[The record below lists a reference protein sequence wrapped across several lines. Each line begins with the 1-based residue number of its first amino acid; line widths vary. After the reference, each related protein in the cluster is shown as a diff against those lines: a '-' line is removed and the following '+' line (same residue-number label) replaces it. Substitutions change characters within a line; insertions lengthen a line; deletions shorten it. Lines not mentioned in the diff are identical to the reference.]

1 MSHKDLYHMVK
12 PVLALDKTASSTAE
26 VITGEIVD
34 TKDFESGQVALVTT
48 DYSVGTVAI
57 KDILESDDSGMS
69 GGVAIADARLIGD
82 LTAQSA
88 VGVTDI
94 GFVRTKR
101 YVQPRYET
109 VGASVSVSVLSTINL
124 GHSDTTRV
132 SVS

>member
-1 MSHKDLYHMVK
+1 MHKDLYHAVK
-12 PVLALDKTASSTAE
+12 PVLALDKTASTTAE

-34 TKDFESGQVALVTT
+34 TKDFESGQVALITT

-57 KDILESDDSGMS
+57 KDIQESDDSGMS
-69 GGVAIADARLIGD
+69 GGVAIADARLIGS

-109 VGASVSVSVLSTINL
+109 VGASVSVSVMSTINL